1 MRSDIEIREPKTKLE
16 FEKYYDLRWWIL
28 RKPWNQPKGSEQDE
42 MDEDSIHVM
51 AINGEK
57 VIGCGR
63 GHLNSKVQSQIRY
76 MAVEKEYRGHG
87 VGSRLLQ
94 ALEKKIFEAG
104 AKKIILKAR
113 EKAVPLY
120 ERHGYQVYEKGEILF
135 GEIKH
140 YWMRKNDNRS
150 FNK

>member
-76 MAVEKEYRGHG
+76 MAVEEKYQGKG
-87 VGSRLLQ
+87 LGSRLLLV
-94 ALEKKIFEAG
+94 LEEKFYAVGVEE
-104 AKKIILKAR
+104 IILKAR
-113 EKAVPLY
+113 EKAVSLY
-120 ERHGYQVYEKGEILF
+120 EKQGYKIFLDGEILF
-135 GEIKH
+135 GEVKH
-140 YWMRKNDNRS
+140 YWMRKEC
-150 FNK
+150 K